1 MSSSLLSYLPLIG
14 LAVWDP
20 VGPKVP
26 QFHSLKQL
34 GTLLTGVQMFHS
46 DVPDVPPPLA
56 LREAE
61 PTELLR
67 PE

>member
-1 MSSSLLSYLPLIG
+1 MSSGLLSNLPLTR

-26 QFHSLKQL
+26 QFHSLQQL
-34 GTLLTGVQMFHS
+34 GTLLIGVQMFHFS
-46 DVPDVPPPLA
+46 PPLP
-56 LREAE
+56 LREDK